1 MTQKEVKLM
10 SAVSSVCDP
19 SQADTFEKFLV
30 DMRSS
35 MSKCKYRK
43 VLEEIRL
50 RQGMFI
56 MLKDFWK
63 LTILKI
69 RSLNKITTRKIFKY
83 ETVPTKSK
91 NTESWLGLVDKELD
105 DFYDNNLRIEPEPE
119 KVESIVQVTLEHF
132 YNWALFSKNQKLIGD
147 CAGFLALSEKII
159 KVYNDITKDPRTL
172 NLFQKVY
179 LFISSLLI
187 VDNDFETAKNYQSLA
202 LKLCYKEL
210 FLRIDSSES
219 ININTMSKVSLYYI
233 QKLFVNIAIA
243 FYQRGACEENCGS
256 YLKANEAYLQAK
268 WFTIKFL
275 KTQYPELA
283 QFINDVNE
291 RCQHYTKVFI
301 KSETVNFDYSHQ
313 KDQDKEKHNRGHE
326 EESKFFD
333 DTQELKNRF
342 SKNIEMIQN
351 IKFPEFENNFNKSN
365 ENYKDVLYTVKTVN
379 NLLSSKFKDIVKNL
393 DRTDV
398 HKIDKDS
405 FNTIQKRLNL
415 IKTEENILKN
425 TQKSKEKTKDI
436 SAISRKKP
444 KKLLDTNSSHKQLSN
459 SQSVKKSFGSY
470 PSLTTNLMS
479 NNSERK
485 FQISEYD
492 SGTKSCI
499 SREMNTD
506 SNILK
511 GDKKHSSH
519 DLLVNHNGEKNVN
532 ISNFDD
538 NLNYKKTEK
547 QENILTT
554 NTNKEFNLVLPEKAL
569 DFLTNENNN
578 KYLNTFKEVP
588 SKSLNKTSRIF
599 KKKVDDIEKFQYD
612 GYISNKS
619 FQSKLEKLNNISVK
633 ELNFQKKILNLK
645 RLEKDVIPGINVSN
659 IENKHKNTLTMRM
672 KNSTKLTDYNEEK
685 NVKKNLNEINSQ
697 KLKEAKIQKLEGK
710 IVRSLDT
717 KALDQL
723 NQLQKLQN
731 KKPNIKLRDE
741 FKLTNQEEVF
751 DLNKIMNENNI
762 MINKIDQDIRLFE
775 KLKLENLKELHP
787 IQFRERPYTARKSIT
802 TSPKKYRPIENFVKI
817 IKNPKE
823 QSNKENG
830 DTINNEI

>member
-1 MTQKEVKLM
+1 MTQKEDKLM

-30 DMRSS
+30 DIRAS

-91 NTESWLGLVDKELD
+91 NIESWLGVADKELD
-105 DFYDNNLRIEPEPE
+105 DFYDNILRIEPDPE

-159 KVYNDITKDPRTL
+159 KVYYDITKDPRTL
-172 NLFQKVY
+172 NIFQKVY

-187 VDNDFETAKNYQSLA
+187 VDNDFETAKNYQSQA

-210 FLRIDSSES
+210 FLRMDSSEA
-219 ININTMSKVSLYYI
+219 INMHNMSKISLYYI

-301 KSETVNFDYSHQ
+301 KSETVNFDYSHHRE
-313 KDQDKEKHNRGHE
+313 QDKEKNNRGNE
-326 EESKFFD
+326 EESRIFD

-365 ENYKDVLYTVKTVN
+365 ESYKEVLYTVKTVN

-436 SAISRKKP
+436 SAISRKKH
-444 KKLLDTNSSHKQLSN
+444 KKLLETYSSQKQLSN

-470 PSLTTNLMS
+470 PSLTTNLLS
-479 NNSERK
+479 YNSERK
-485 FQISEYD
+485 FQISEFE

-506 SNILK
+506 SNIWK
-511 GDKKHSSH
+511 GDKKHYSH
-519 DLLVNHNGEKNVN
+519 DLYVNQNGEKNVN

-538 NLNYKKTEK
+538 NLNAKKTEK

-554 NTNKEFNLVLPEKAL
+554 NANKDFNLLLPEKAL
-569 DFLTNENNN
+569 DFLTNENENNN

-599 KKKVDDIEKFQYD
+599 KKKIDEIEKFQYD

-619 FQSKLEKLNNISVK
+619 FQNKLEKLNNVSVK

-645 RLEKDVIPGINVSN
+645 RLEKEVIPGINVSN

-672 KNSTKLTDYNEEK
+672 KNSIKLTDYNEEK

-697 KLKEAKIQKLEGK
+697 KLKEAKILKLEGK
-710 IVRSLDT
+710 IIRSLDT

-741 FKLTNQEEVF
+741 FKLANQEEVF
-751 DLNKIMNENNI
+751 DLNKIMNENNV
-762 MINKIDQDIRLFE
+762 MINKIDQDIKLFE

-787 IQFRERPYTARKSIT
+787 IKFRERPYTARKSIT
-802 TSPKKYRPIENFVKI
+802 TSPKKYRPIENFVKT
-817 IKNPKE
+817 IKNAKE
-823 QSNKENG
+823 HKDIENF
-830 DTINNEI
+830 DKIKN